1 MKQKKFVF
9 ILSIV
14 IALGTLSSAALIA
27 YTFHLKKT
35 ASLTAFIS
43 TEKF

>member
-1 MKQKKFVF
+1 MKQKKFVL
-9 ILSIV
+9 ILSII

-27 YTFHLKKT
+27 YTFHLKQS

-43 TEKF
+43 TENF